1 MSVVVDNLI
10 AWRILY
16 LLVKPFNET
25 DAYKLGIIDETG
37 KNLIK
42 SRDLET
48 GEQKNAYTYLHR
60 LVFNLKKLLNKLPG
74 GESKLKN
81 IVAAFFLVK
90 ESYSKRSVCVNE
102 TDLRYVVKLLD
113 EGVVLAQEQLVV
125 EDFLLCEDGAA
136 AGGGIAN
143 VTGAGVS
150 TDQPVIRKKRFARF
164 KVDDNLFNKFT
175 SGKAKTRKI
184 ASYLNMED
192 VSERQIYDYARKNPN
207 GVIVLHN
214 GKSDKAIQ
222 VDHSSAWTKVK
233 RSSC

>member
-1 MSVVVDNLI
+1 MAVVVDNLI

-37 KNLIK
+37 KNLIRP
-42 SRDLET
+42 RDFT
-48 GEQKNAYTYLHR
+48 TPEQKEAYTHLHR

-81 IVAAFFLVK
+81 IVAAFFLLK
-90 ESYSKRSVCVNE
+90 ESYSKRSVYVNE
-102 TDLRYVVKLLD
+102 TDLRYVAKLLD
-113 EGVVLAQEQLVV
+113 EGVVLAHEQLVV

-136 AGGGIAN
+136 AGGVAN

-192 VSERQIYDYARKNPN
+192 VNERQIYDHARKNPN

-214 GKSDKAIQ
+214 GKTEKAIK
-222 VDHSSAWTKVK
+222 VDYSSSWNRAK
-233 RSSC
+233 RSALQ